1 MKMSKI
7 GVGASVL
14 AMGLMA
20 SGSAIAQSTDDTM
33 MMDSAVRGWYLSGNI
48 GIHHPMDSDLS
59 GTGVSSSA
67 EIDQGLAGL
76 AAFGFDFGEHWRAE
90 FETGYRESDLD
101 NISGTAAT
109 GDAEA
114 LSGIANVFYD
124 FNLGGGIEPY
134 LGAGLGMTR
143 VSLDGASPIGGSSIT
158 DDDWGFALQAGAGL
172 AIPLNRRLKLTA
184 DYRYMSV
191 RDLNYTSAAGTS
203 IDADYDDHAVFIGL
217 RFALNPPPPAPKP
230 VVQAVAPAPTPAP
243 PPPAAPIVRDFIV
256 FFDFD
261 SAALTPQA
269 QGILREAVANAKRA
283 GNSRIVATGHA
294 DRSGSAA
301 YNVGLSQ
308 QRADAVRGELIRLG
322 MTTNDIQ
329 TVARGETDPLVA
341 TPDGVREPQNR
352 RVQIVLN

>member
-1 MKMSKI
+1 
-7 GVGASVL
+7 
-14 AMGLMA
+14 
-20 SGSAIAQSTDDTM
+20 
-33 MMDSAVRGWYLSGNI
+33 
-48 GIHHPMDSDLS
+48 
-59 GTGVSSSA
+59 
-67 EIDQGLAGL
+67 
-76 AAFGFDFGEHWRAE
+76 
-90 FETGYRESDLD
+90 
-101 NISGTAAT
+101 
-109 GDAEA
+109 
-114 LSGIANVFYD
+114 
-124 FNLGGGIEPY
+124 
-134 LGAGLGMTR
+134 MTR
-143 VSLDGASPIGGSSIT
+143 VSLDGASPIGGSSIN

-283 GNSRIVATGHA
+283 GNSRIVATGHD